1 MRAPATAGTHDR
13 DSTRRPAVSSGAA
26 TEFTIAVVLT
36 GLNLRPLFGSLPPL
50 LDDVRDDLG
59 LSATAAGLLTTGPL
73 LCLGLLAPVG
83 PRIARRYPVER
94 MLALAAVATAVG
106 TAARGLGGVA
116 PLYLGTLLA
125 GAAIAL
131 SQVVVPATVRARAP
145 ERAGVLTGAYSFAL
159 VGGATVATFL
169 AVPLEHALGGWEPV
183 LALWGIP
190 ALAAAAV
197 WLPLAAKAHDPVPA
211 PVGTPPW
218 RSKLGWSIAGL
229 MGLQSMAFF
238 STISWLPEILHS
250 DGISKGHAGTLAGLT
265 QLVQLAPAFAVPVLA
280 ARARDQYLNLAIIVG
295 TAVIGLLG
303 VLLAPQI
310 AVLWMIFLGIGQG
323 GALGLGLMLPVL
335 RGRGPAEVASLTAM
349 SMGVGYLIAAAGP
362 AIVGATRDA
371 TGGWTW
377 PIIVLIAMTVAEGPA
392 ALYAA
397 KGRPT

>member
-1 MRAPATAGTHDR
+1 
-13 DSTRRPAVSSGAA
+13 
-26 TEFTIAVVLT
+26 
-36 GLNLRPLFGSLPPL
+36 
-50 LDDVRDDLG
+50 VRDDLG

-106 TAARGLGGVA
+106 TGLRGLGGVA

-183 LALWGIP
+183 LAIWGIP

-197 WLPLAAKAHDPVPA
+197 WLPLAARAHDPVPA

-218 RSKLGWSIAGL
+218 RSKLGWSIAEL
-229 MGLQSMAFF
+229 MGLQSMTFF
-238 STISWLPEILHS
+238 STIS
-250 DGISKGHAGTLAGLT
+250 
-265 QLVQLAPAFAVPVLA
+265 
-280 ARARDQYLNLAIIVG
+280 
-295 TAVIGLLG
+295 
-303 VLLAPQI
+303 
-310 AVLWMIFLGIGQG
+310 
-323 GALGLGLMLPVL
+323 
-335 RGRGPAEVASLTAM
+335 
-349 SMGVGYLIAAAGP
+349 
-362 AIVGATRDA
+362 
-371 TGGWTW
+371 
-377 PIIVLIAMTVAEGPA
+377 
-392 ALYAA
+392 
-397 KGRPT
+397 

>member
-1 MRAPATAGTHDR
+1 
-13 DSTRRPAVSSGAA
+13 
-26 TEFTIAVVLT
+26 
-36 GLNLRPLFGSLPPL
+36 
-50 LDDVRDDLG
+50 
-59 LSATAAGLLTTGPL
+59 
-73 LCLGLLAPVG
+73 
-83 PRIARRYPVER
+83 
-94 MLALAAVATAVG
+94 MLAIAAVATAVG
-106 TAARGLGGVA
+106 TGLRGLGGVA

-145 ERAGVLTGAYSFAL
+145 ERAGLLTGAYSFAL

-238 STISWLPEILHS
+238 STITWLPEILHA

-265 QLVQLAPAFAVPVLA
+265 QLVQLAPAFIIPVIA

-303 VLLAPQI
+303 VLLAPQ
-310 AVLWMIFLGIGQG
+310 VTVVWMIFLGIGQG

-335 RGRGPAEVASLTAM
+335 RGRGPGEVAALTAM

-377 PIIVLIAMTVAEGPA
+377 PIIVLIAMTLAEGPA

>member
-1 MRAPATAGTHDR
+1 MTAPEDPAG
-13 DSTRRPAVSSGAA
+13 RPASA
-26 TEFTIAVVLT
+26 TELGIAVVLT

-50 LDDVRDDLG
+50 LDDVRADLG

-73 LCLGLLAPVG
+73 LCLGLLAPIG

-94 MLALAAVATAVG
+94 LLAVAAVATAIG

-116 PLYLGTLLA
+116 ALYLGTLLA

-131 SQVVVPATVRARAP
+131 SQVVVPATIRARAP

-238 STISWLPEILHS
+238 STITWLPEILHS
-250 DGISKGHAGTLAGLT
+250 DGISKGEAGTLSGLT
-265 QLVQLAPAFAVPVLA
+265 QLVQLAPAFAIPILA
-280 ARARDQYLNLAIIVG
+280 AKARDQYLNLAIIVG
-295 TAVIGLLG
+295 TAFIGLLG
-303 VLLAPQI
+303 VLLAPQV

-362 AIVGATRDA
+362 AIVGAVRDA

-377 PIIVLIAMTVAEGPA
+377 PIIVLLAMTLAEGPA